1 MAACAWY
8 NFTAWTKYII
18 EIRFGHRAKWL
29 PAWLWTFFFSF
40 DIYCQM
46 TSSDAAWIT
55 FVSIYDRA
63 LIQSKLSM
71 NPMSRNVF
79 PSLWRLLSFWIASIA
94 TFHHSNI
101 HLFLFYFISGV
112 FRGGHEVLLR
122 AKLALAEGVTMQ
134 LTVRTTNAEI
144 AELVTS
150 AIGW

>member
-1 MAACAWY
+1 MNQIYNWNSFRTSGEMAPCVALDIFLFLW
-8 NFTAWTKYII
+8 
-18 EIRFGHRAKWL
+18 HLL
-29 PAWLWTFFFSF
+29 PNDSDLLLFLILRTLRELHSF
-40 DIYCQM
+40 RS
-46 TSSDAAWIT
+46 T
-55 FVSIYDRA
+55 IYDRA